1 MSLAQ
6 QQTWVAERYRLLEP
20 LGSGGMG
27 RVWLARDEVL
37 RRDVAIKEIV
47 PPDGL
52 TEAER
57 EELRM
62 RTMREA
68 RAAARLNNP
77 HVVRIYDVLQA
88 QNRPWIVMEYVPSRS
103 LHQVITEEG
112 PLPPDRAAVI
122 GIDVL
127 AALKAAHLAG
137 VLHRDVKPGNVLLAD
152 DGRVVLTDFGLAI
165 FEGGDGAVT
174 RPGLILG
181 SPQYI
186 SPERAREGQSGP
198 EADLWS
204 LGATLYAAVEGRS
217 PYARTTTFATL
228 TALATEDPDP
238 PHRAG
243 VLRPVLAA
251 LLRKDPRSRAG
262 IAETERLLRKAANTE
277 SRFRPWALPRP
288 RKPREIESSSS
299 GSSGSSAVNGA
310 NGVNGLNGSDGA
322 LAVGAPL
329 PVESKPAD
337 NTPVTEDSE
346 AVSQIG
352 TTTAKPSVTFPGK
365 VRGMAT
371 VPGTVIEL
379 GNPSPAAEP
388 TPVHRRRRWALVGL
402 TALLVLA
409 LLAGGLFLV
418 DRRRGDR
425 TQADSP
431 PAPSASASVPATPS
445 PTDQFGLVPGF
456 HYYEDPT
463 YHWRVGVPNG
473 WQQQQ
478 AGDAEHPTMVQ
489 FDEPVLPRRRLGIER
504 VITPPNPDAQAWT
517 NADAAKA
524 KKELPGYVV
533 TRTKK
538 IDGFYASAT
547 DWVYSYNTSEGRIT
561 VCERRVVI
569 SPSLGYIIFWSTSA
583 SQWKDNSEN
592 WQLLS
597 VSFKPEPT
605 P

>member
-6 QQTWVAERYRLLEP
+6 QETWVAERYRLLEP

-77 HVVRIYDVLQA
+77 HVVRIYDVLQTQA
-88 QNRPWIVMEYVPSRS
+88 RPWIVMEYVPSRS
-103 LHQVITEEG
+103 LHQVITEDG

-186 SPERAREGQSGP
+186 APERAREGQSGP

-217 PYARTTTFATL
+217 PYARSTTFATL
-228 TALATEDPDP
+228 TALATEEPDP
-238 PHRAG
+238 AQRAG
-243 VLRPVLAA
+243 VLKPVLNA

-262 IAETERLLRKAANTE
+262 IAETERLLRRAANSE
-277 SRFRPWALPRP
+277 GRFRPWALPRP
-288 RKPREIESSSS
+288 RRSREVVAGRVVPSVT
-299 GSSGSSAVNGA
+299 GSDERAAVEAPSSA
-310 NGVNGLNGSDGA
+310 S
-322 LAVGAPL
+322 
-329 PVESKPAD
+329 ES
-337 NTPVTEDSE
+337 SE

-352 TTTAKPSVTFPGK
+352 TTDAKPSVTFPGK
-365 VRGMAT
+365 ARGKAT
-371 VPGTVIEL
+371 VPGTNAGPHGPIPTSSAPVSPAPVGSPPGGSVIEL
-379 GNPSPAAEP
+379 GNPSPAPEP
-388 TPVHRRRRWALVGL
+388 APANRRRRWLLVSL
-402 TALLVLA
+402 SALLVLV
-409 LLAGGLFLV
+409 LLAGGLLLLQ
-418 DRRRGDR
+418 RRHPEENAG
-425 TQADSP
+425 QL
-431 PAPSASASVPATPS
+431 PAPSAAMSSNAPTPTPS
-445 PTDQFGLVPGF
+445 DQYGLPAGF
-456 HYYEDPT
+456 HRYDDPT
-463 YHWRVGVPNG
+463 YHWMIAAPDGWPAGANG
-473 WQQQQ
+473 
-478 AGDAEHPTMVQ
+478 ATTAFV
-489 FDEPVLPRRRLGIER
+489 EPVTPRRTLSVTRTT
-504 VITPPNPDAQAWT
+504 TPTADAVAWAT
-517 NADAAKA
+517 ADAAQARTSKA
-524 KKELPGYVV
+524 GYKQTRITKVPGL
-533 TRTKK
+533 
-538 IDGFYASAT
+538 FSSAA
-547 DWVYSYNTSEGRIT
+547 DLVYSYDNANGRFT
-561 VCERRVVI
+561 VCERRIVVG
-569 SPSLGYIIFWSTSA
+569 PALGYVIAWSTPT
-583 SQWKDNSEN
+583 SQWTDNMDN
-592 WQLLS
+592 WSLLS
-597 VSFKPEPT
+597 ISFRPES
-605 P
+605 

>member
-77 HVVRIYDVLQA
+77 HVVRIYDVLQT

-186 SPERAREGQSGP
+186 APERAREGQSGP

-217 PYARTTTFATL
+217 PYARSTTFATL

-243 VLRPVLAA
+243 VLKPVLNA
-251 LLRKDPRSRAG
+251 LLRKDPRTRAG
-262 IAETERLLRKAANTE
+262 IAETERLLRKAANSE

-288 RKPREIESSSS
+288 RKSREIVS
-299 GSSGSSAVNGA
+299 GVSGVE
-310 NGVNGLNGSDGA
+310 GSDGA
-322 LAVGAPL
+322 QAAVAS
-329 PVESKPAD
+329 PVPIESKP
-337 NTPVTEDSE
+337 NNHQPVTEDSE

-352 TTTAKPSVTFPGK
+352 TTSAKPSVTFPGK
-365 VRGMAT
+365 VRGTAS
-371 VPGTVIEL
+371 VPGGLIEL

-388 TPVHRRRRWALVGL
+388 TPVHRRRRWALAGL
-402 TALLVLA
+402 SAVLVLV
-409 LLAGGLFLV
+409 LLAGGLFLF

-425 TQADSP
+425 TQAQSQP
-431 PAPSASASVPATPS
+431 PASTSASVAASPS
-445 PTDQFGLVPGF
+445 PTGQYGLVPGF
-456 HYYEDPT
+456 HYFVDPT
-463 YHWRVGVPNG
+463 YRWQVAVPDG
-473 WQQQQ
+473 WPQRT
-478 AGDAEHPTMVQ
+478 GDTNHPAMIE
-489 FDEPVLPRRRLGIER
+489 FYEPVVPRRKLGIER
-504 VITPPNPDAQAWT
+504 ITTPTADALAWT

-524 KKELPGYVV
+524 KAELAGFTQ
-533 TRTKK
+533 TRITKVP
-538 IDGFYASAT
+538 GFYASAA
-547 DWVYSYNTSEGRIT
+547 DWVYSYDSSEGRVT

-569 SPSLGYIIFWSTSA
+569 GPSLGYIIFWSTSA
-583 SQWKDNSEN
+583 TQWKDNSEN

>member
-112 PLPPDRAAVI
+112 TLPPDRAAVI

-186 SPERAREGQSGP
+186 APERAREGQSGP

-217 PYARTTTFATL
+217 PYARSTTFATL

-238 PHRAG
+238 ALRAG
-243 VLRPVLAA
+243 VLKPVLNA
-251 LLRKDPRSRAG
+251 LLRKDPRARAG
-262 IAETERLLRKAANTE
+262 IAETERLLRKAAN
-277 SRFRPWALPRP
+277 SDGKFRPWALPRP
-288 RKPREIESSSS
+288 RRSREIVS
-299 GSSGSSAVNGA
+299 GGAV
-310 NGVNGLNGSDGA
+310 VIDGSDGA
-322 LAVGAPL
+322 QPAVASPI
-329 PVESKPAD
+329 PVNGK
-337 NTPVTEDSE
+337 PVTEDSE

-352 TTTAKPSVTFPGK
+352 TTGAKPSVEFPGK
-365 VRGMAT
+365 ARGKAPVIG
-371 VPGTVIEL
+371 VPASLTPIGSMIEL

-388 TPVHRRRRWALVGL
+388 TPIRHRRRWAVAGL
-402 TALLVLA
+402 SALLVLV
-409 LLAGGLFLV
+409 LLAGGLFLF
-418 DRRRGDR
+418 DRRHGKS
-425 TQADSP
+425 TQAGSGAATTSP
-431 PAPSASASVPATPS
+431 SVAASPS
-445 PTDQFGLVPGF
+445 PTDQFELVPGF
-456 HYYEDPT
+456 HYYSDPT
-463 YHWRVGVPNG
+463 YHWQVAVPDG
-473 WQQQQ
+473 WPQRT
-478 AGDAEHPTMVQ
+478 GETFHPAMVE
-489 FDEPVLPRRRLGIER
+489 FYEPVLPRRKLGIER
-504 VITPPNPDAQAWT
+504 TTTPTVDALAWAK
-517 NADAAKA
+517 ADAAKA
-524 KKELPGYVV
+524 RTQLAGYTETRITNVPG
-533 TRTKK
+533 
-538 IDGFYASAT
+538 IYAGAA
-547 DWVYSYNTSEGRIT
+547 DWVYSYNTSEGRVT
-561 VCERRVVI
+561 VCERRIVVG
-569 SPSLGYIIFWSTSA
+569 PSLGYTIFWSTSA
-583 SQWKDNSEN
+583 TQWRDNSDN